1 MENLRVASTN
11 EGNGDGH
18 VHFRTEEVARHDAE
32 ISIVCP
38 EEGIQEV
45 HLGFLQ
51 IRHVY
56 DVTFSIVD
64 DLGEEVN
71 FDPLENLVV
80 KVKSIVPNA
89 DGKGHHLVVEF
100 NAHKEKLMKE
110 KVTIR
115 SKERP
120 DDVVF
125 LIFFARVLGKFKGT
139 PSLKNG
145 VHCVRIDSDD
155 EEESDW
161 QGFN

>member
-1 MENLRVASTN
+1 MLCYKEKNKKLHGFCLKI
-11 EGNGDGH
+11 GNGDGH

-89 DGKGHHLVVEF
+89 DGEF
-100 NAHKEKLMKE
+100 VAF
-110 KVTIR
+110 VT
-115 SKERP
+115 
-120 DDVVF
+120 
-125 LIFFARVLGKFKGT
+125 
-139 PSLKNG
+139 
-145 VHCVRIDSDD
+145 
-155 EEESDW
+155 
-161 QGFN
+161 